1 MGTFAARRQLL
12 RRSLL
17 MVGLLLAASACSS
30 FRSDQAS
37 APGVPGE
44 PSTPPSSKPS
54 APPSPKPIAK
64 DAEVFDS
71 RDFVVVVAKPGD
83 TAEGLAARHLGDPNK
98 KWMIED
104 YTGVRT
110 FSGGQEVVIPKHEWN
125 PVGVFPWGYQLVPV
139 LVYHNISTE
148 DRGKLS
154 IGVRH
159 FEAQMRSLHAEGF
172 RTVSLGDFLEFTAGR
187 RQLPRKSVV
196 LTFDDGYR
204 SFIQY
209 ARPLLKDFGF
219 NATLFVYS
227 DFIGGGS
234 GLSWSDLR
242 ALVTEGFDVQAH
254 SKTHGNLRRKE
265 DESQAAY
272 AKRIESELAYPLD
285 LLRKHL
291 GRAVDTLAYPY
302 GDTDEEVLRHVVK
315 YGYVA
320 AFTVRRQSNPAFVFP
335 LKISRSQIYSEMTPK
350 DFARNL
356 TVFQDEEVETARASD
371 GKLAGSSGAARAQP
385 VSTAAAPPLPWARD
399 RLVASHNARS
409 EQLEQRGHLR
419 QALEERAIAL
429 TINPGD
435 RGAQEAQKRLEGRI
449 AQEVAGLLKEGR
461 ALLGRGLLGEAQQR
475 FLVALSLDPTNRTA
489 FETLQNEVR
498 EVMSIVHT
506 VRSGDTCL
514 SLAELYYGDRLRCEV
529 IAETNR
535 LALNVPL
542 RPGHKLKIPEIPG
555 VPFQLR

>member
-1 MGTFAARRQLL
+1 
-12 RRSLL
+12 
-17 MVGLLLAASACSS
+17 MVGLLLAATACSS
-30 FRSDQAS
+30 VRSDQAS
-37 APGVPGE
+37 VPGE

-54 APPSPKPIAK
+54 TPPSPKPGAR

-83 TAEGLAARHLGDPNK
+83 TAEGLAARYLGDPKK

-104 YTGVRT
+104 YMGVRT
-110 FSGGQEVVIPKHEWN
+110 FSEGQEVVIPKREWN
-125 PVGVFPWGYQLVPV
+125 PGGVFPWGYQLVPV
-139 LVYHNISTE
+139 LVYHRISAE
-148 DRGKLS
+148 NEGKLS

-172 RTVSLGDFLEFTAGR
+172 RAVSLGDFLEFTAGR

-196 LTFDDGYR
+196 LTFDDGHR

-227 DFIGGGS
+227 DFIGAGS

-242 ALVTEGFDVQAH
+242 ALISQGFDVQAH

-272 AKRIESELAYPLD
+272 AKRLESELAYPLD

-356 TVFQDEEVETARASD
+356 IVFQDEEVGTARTSD
-371 GKLAGSSGAARAQP
+371 GKLAGSSGAARVQP
-385 VSTAAAPPLPWARD
+385 VATAAAAPPVPWARD
-399 RLVASHNARS
+399 
-409 EQLEQRGHLR
+409 
-419 QALEERAIAL
+419 
-429 TINPGD
+429 
-435 RGAQEAQKRLEGRI
+435 LEGRI
-449 AQEVAGLLKEGR
+449 GQEVAGLLKEGR

-506 VRSGDTCL
+506 VRSGDTCP

-542 RPGHKLKIPEIPG
+542 RPGQKLKIPEIPG